1 MLMENK
7 LLMFAK
13 YVERKGWEVLS
24 KITLKPIILKEL
36 SSPATSAKKLL
47 GPGML

>member
-24 KITLKPIILKEL
+24 KITSKPIILKEL
-36 SSPATSAKKLL
+36 SSPATFAIKHS
-47 GPGML
+47 GHEML